1 MKVFFR
7 GQLLTQAH
15 LDILAPLLNEELS
28 EAQLK
33 KKAAEKFQAAGI
45 PIPPLAAGQAVNWET
60 KGVSDSGTI
69 ISVDERACKV
79 RVHSKAKNRPF
90 TVAERDIR
98 V

>member
-1 MKVFFR
+1 MKIFFR

-15 LDILAPLLNEELS
+15 LDILAPLLNEGLS

-33 KKAAEKFQAAGI
+33 KKVSEKFEGAGI
-45 PIPPLAAGQAVNWET
+45 PIPQLAAGQSVTWET
-60 KGVSDSGTI
+60 KGISDSGTI

-79 RVHSKAKNRPF
+79 RVHSKDKNRPF